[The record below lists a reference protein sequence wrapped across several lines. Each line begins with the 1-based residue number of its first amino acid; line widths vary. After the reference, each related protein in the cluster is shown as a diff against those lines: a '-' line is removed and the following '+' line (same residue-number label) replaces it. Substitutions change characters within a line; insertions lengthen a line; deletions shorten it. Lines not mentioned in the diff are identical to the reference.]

1 MAKITL
7 INQNHPYSTKQ
18 KKSHFRNS
26 KTALY
31 VYIKLILKWSLPDR
45 QSHLQWY
52 ELNGKEVAAHIE
64 VHASVNSM
72 IKI

>member
-1 MAKITL
+1 MNYKGMAKITL

-45 QSHLQWY
+45 QSHLQWHW
-52 ELNGKEVAAHIE
+52 LRQ
-64 VHASVNSM
+64 
-72 IKI
+72 